1 MEIIMDSDF
10 KATNDQ
16 DWTTSAHGPA
26 ADALRRAAE
35 KDHAATVRYLLE
47 KNVDVGVNKGQG
59 RKTR

>member
-16 DWTTSAHGPA
+16 DRQMSSQT
-26 ADALRRAAE
+26 DDEVLRQAAE
-35 KDHAATVRYLLE
+35 KDHDATVGYLLE